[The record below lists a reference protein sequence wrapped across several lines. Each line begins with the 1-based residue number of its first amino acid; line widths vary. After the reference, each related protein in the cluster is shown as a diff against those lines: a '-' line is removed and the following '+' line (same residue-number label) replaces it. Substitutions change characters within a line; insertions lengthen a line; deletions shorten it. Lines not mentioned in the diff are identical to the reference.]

1 MWCGQFYCLFCRIK
15 KLFVVGWQNSWFR
28 WMELCF
34 LALSNIFDLI
44 IFLYTVLTCQNFVFK
59 NKGLSW
65 KRLLRYGLTRTS
77 FFFGIKPALVLLFKP
92 FQLLNLNK
100 TVSLWCLSL
109 TSASS
114 KIWLWT
120 ARHTTTC
127 VPQDTS
133 PLDYWKI
140 CLVSSCHLPHL
151 V

>member
-1 MWCGQFYCLFCRIK
+1 MWVGKTVNLDGWNYAFWHCLTFLTWLYSCTQFWPVK
-15 KLFVVGWQNSWFR
+15 
-28 WMELCF
+28 
-34 LALSNIFDLI
+34 
-44 IFLYTVLTCQNFVFK
+44 NFVFK
-59 NKGLSW
+59 NKGLFR
-65 KRLLRYGLTRTS
+65 KRLLRFGLTQTS
-77 FFFGIKPALVLLFKP
+77 FFFGIKPALVLLYKP

-100 TVSLWCLSL
+100 TVSLWCMSL

>member
-1 MWCGQFYCLFCRIK
+1 MWVGKKGDLDGWNSAFWHYLTFLTWLYSCTQFWPVK
-15 KLFVVGWQNSWFR
+15 
-28 WMELCF
+28 
-34 LALSNIFDLI
+34 
-44 IFLYTVLTCQNFVFK
+44 NFVFK

-65 KRLLRYGLTRTS
+65 KGLLRYGLTRTS

-100 TVSLWCLSL
+100 TVSLWCMSL

-127 VPQDTS
+127 VPQDTF